1 MKDGDPPI
9 SASSQTEGVV
19 CPRVMRL
26 AVILSDWTVAE
37 FEVTSYEVFA
47 DGALVA
53 HFEDGGVQTFR
64 SGEWIDI
71 YRSRGSEMGWRDA
84 KLGLPQDG

>member
-1 MKDGDPPI
+1 
-9 SASSQTEGVV
+9 
-19 CPRVMRL
+19 MRL
-26 AVILSDWTVAE
+26 AVILPDWTVAE

-71 YRSRGSEMGWRDA
+71 YRSRRHC
-84 KLGLPQDG
+84 LGRLQERPAGRSRPVPERASMNRGR